1 VVKNTKEKEIR
12 KFLKELDTISKQIS
26 ENNISE
32 KIKIFIKNN
41 FNKNTPDILMW
52 EQMAFDFIEN
62 YIDNKSGW
70 GTYFG
75 PMLVMPNKE
84 GKMIE
89 YPSIQKVTPDI
100 ISYWEKRSKESGNPI
115 LRARYSSLVLDFSER
130 VKGEKPHYTI
140 AQIFIDSVVEI
151 AEKDLHKNSVDVIK
165 KLGRA
170 LSVALSINDR
180 QRVNKVVDTII
191 AYEKRIVED
200 NRPSLVGFSFE
211 LLVKNKK
218 VSLSKEK
225 KHIILNNLE
234 RKFNCLTK
242 GKDHLGA
249 KRIADLL
256 VDYYFKI
263 GDRKKA
269 KEILLKFGEMVQ
281 RQAKQISPILAGIWL
296 EELYHLYLQYGL
308 KSEAGKILNE
318 IREVGRIAKSDLKEF
333 KASVEIPKDDFEKYI
348 ERLTDGELDAV
359 LRKIAVSYIPRKD
372 EVIKLLQRLSE
383 EAPLSYRITRKI
395 IDVEGRP
402 IATVGSLEDDIDG
415 HIILQI
421 SQNMEISSFFL
432 RETLNVLIDKF
443 SLTAFKIVNYL
454 YKSPIFDERRKEFF
468 IKGIETFLNKDF
480 LISLHILIPQ
490 IEAVIRNLAE
500 KIGVAILKSSRFGG
514 FFYRTLDDLL
524 REERIIK
531 VLSEDICL
539 YFRVLLTDPRGWNI
553 RNYVCHG
560 ISRLEDFNQI
570 VADRIFHVLL
580 CLALIK
586 ER

>member
-1 VVKNTKEKEIR
+1 MVKNTKEKEIK
-12 KFLKELDTISKQIS
+12 KFLKELDTIPKQIS
-26 ENNISE
+26 EKDISE
-32 KIKIFIKNN
+32 KIKYFINDNFSNN
-41 FNKNTPDILMW
+41 PPDILMW

-84 GKMIE
+84 GKMVE
-89 YPSIQKVTPDI
+89 SPSIRKVTPDI
-100 ISYWEKRSKESGNPI
+100 ISYWEKRAKESGNPI

-140 AQIFIDSVVEI
+140 AQIFIDSVVEM

-200 NRPSLVGFSFE
+200 NRPSLGGFSFE

-218 VSLSKEK
+218 VSLSKDK

-234 RKFNCLTK
+234 RKFNCLIK

-249 KRIADLL
+249 KGIADLL
-256 VDYYFKI
+256 VDYYFKV

-318 IREVGRIAKSDLKEF
+318 IREVGRIAESNLKEF
-333 KASVEIPKDDFEKYI
+333 KSSVKIPKDDFDKYI
-348 ERLTDGELDAV
+348 ERLTDGELDTV
-359 LRKIAVSYIPRKD
+359 LRKVAVRYIPKKD

-383 EAPLSYRITRKI
+383 EAPLSYMFTHKI

-468 IKGIETFLNKDF
+468 IKGIEAFLNKDF

-500 KIGVAILKSSRFGG
+500 KIGVPILKSSRFGG

-524 REERIIK
+524 CEERIIK

-560 ISRLEDFNQI
+560 ISRLENFNQMI
-570 VADRIFHVLL
+570 ADRIFHVLL

-586 ER
+586 EK

>member
-1 VVKNTKEKEIR
+1 
-12 KFLKELDTISKQIS
+12 
-26 ENNISE
+26 
-32 KIKIFIKNN
+32 
-41 FNKNTPDILMW
+41 M
-52 EQMAFDFIEN
+52 
-62 YIDNKSGW
+62 
-70 GTYFG
+70 
-75 PMLVMPNKE
+75 
-84 GKMIE
+84 
-89 YPSIQKVTPDI
+89 
-100 ISYWEKRSKESGNPI
+100 
-115 LRARYSSLVLDFSER
+115 
-130 VKGEKPHYTI
+130 KGEKPHYTI
-140 AQIFIDSVVEI
+140 AQLFIDSVVEI
-151 AEKDLHKNSVDVIK
+151 AEKDLHKNSVDVLK

-180 QRVNKVVDTII
+180 QRVNKVVDAII
-191 AYEKRIVED
+191 AYEKKIIED
-200 NRPSLVGFSFE
+200 NRPGLWGFSFE

-218 VSLSKEK
+218 ILLSKDK
-225 KHIILNNLE
+225 KQIILNNLE
-234 RKFNCLTK
+234 RKFNHLIK

-249 KRIADLL
+249 KGIADLL
-256 VDYYFKI
+256 VDYYLKI

-308 KSEAGKILNE
+308 KNEAGKILNE
-318 IREVGRIAKSDLKEF
+318 IREVGRIAGSNLKEF
-333 KASVEIPKDDFEKYI
+333 RSSVKIPKDDFDKYI
-348 ERLTDGELDAV
+348 ERLTDGELDTV
-359 LRKIAVSYIPRKD
+359 LRNIAVRYIPKKD

-383 EAPLSYRITRKI
+383 EAPLSYMFTHKI

-421 SQNMEISSFFL
+421 LQNMEISSLFL

-468 IKGIETFLNKDF
+468 IKGIEAFLNKDF

-500 KIGVAILKSSRFGG
+500 KIGVPILKSSRFGG

-560 ISRLEDFNQI
+560 ISRLENFNQMI
-570 VADRIFHVLL
+570 ADRIFHVLL

-586 ER
+586 EK